1 MTMWKFIAGL
11 GAIAGGIVSAIVIIA
26 VCIWLVTGIIT
37 WLFDHSFAEV
47 FGGEQEDEYEAPMRD
62 RIPVPPPIPRPVPP
76 NPAKQVKAP
85 PLSADQYQIFPG
97 IVAKSF
103 GMEVRPVDV
112 WVVDS
117 SKAKIAFKTV
127 EDAVKSV
134 PLGKSF
140 RVLDN
145 EGKVLQQGTKSA
157 LGENLVSYWYPF

>member
-1 MTMWKFIAGL
+1 
-11 GAIAGGIVSAIVIIA
+11 
-26 VCIWLVTGIIT
+26 
-37 WLFDHSFAEV
+37 
-47 FGGEQEDEYEAPMRD
+47 MRD
-62 RIPVPPPIPRPVPP
+62 KIPVPPPIPRPVPP

-117 SKAKIAFKTV
+117 GKAKIAFKTV

-145 EGKVLQQGTKSA
+145 EGKVLQQGTKSV
-157 LGENLVSYWYPF
+157 LGENLVSYWYPY